1 MKAMTAIAARKE
13 KGFTLIELVMVI
25 VILGI
30 LAAFAL
36 PRFAD
41 FGNEARSASVQAL
54 GGAIKSASGI
64 ARARFLADGNPS
76 ATSVTLEGQTIAMV
90 DGYPTAN
97 TDGILRAAQVDATA
111 SGATGGDYEYDTAD
125 GNAGTTMTLIP
136 KGYSGSNCSV
146 SYQAANS
153 GATTPIPAPVITVTT
168 SGC

>member
-1 MKAMTAIAARKE
+1 MNAMTAIQK
-13 KGFTLIELVMVI
+13 KKQQGFTLIELVMVI

-41 FGNEARSASVQAL
+41 FGNEARAASVQAL
-54 GGAIKSASGI
+54 GGAMKSASGI
-64 ARARFLADGNPS
+64 ARARFLADGDPS
-76 ATSVTLEGQTIAMV
+76 ATSVTLEGQSIALV
-90 DGYPTAN
+90 DGYPSAN

-111 SGATGGDYEYDTAD
+111 SSATGGDYEYDTAN

-136 KGYSGSNCSV
+136 KGFSGSNCEV
-146 SYQAANS
+146 SYQAANN
-153 GATTPIPAPVITVTT
+153 GAATPIPAPVIAVTT

>member
-41 FGNEARSASVQAL
+41 FGGDARAASVQGL

-64 ARARFLADGNPS
+64 ARARFLADGDS
-76 ATSVTLEGQTIAMV
+76 TATSVVLEGQTIAFV

-111 SGATGGDYEYDTAD
+111 SGVTGGDYEYDSAAAA
-125 GNAGTTMTLIP
+125 AGTTMTLTP
-136 KGYSGSNCSV
+136 KGFSGSNCFV
-146 SYQAANS
+146 SYQAADTANS
-153 GATTPIPAPVITVTT
+153 IAAPVITVTT
-168 SGC
+168 TGCE